1 MHSTTDYLSK
11 LLFIKSGIAS
21 PKTNWFQ
28 TDDNRENTSRSGLAN
43 LFYEVATQQP
53 EKPAISTAAITWN
66 YRSLF
71 TAAQRFSDQLKS
83 SLEYKPGDRVIL
95 LVPNSI
101 EYIAAFYGILMARGV
116 VVPLPAKTERGA
128 LQKILASTEARY
140 IISTQQIVKRQADLQ
155 SLPCEN
161 FRGNDDSN
169 KVDQTTIQNP
179 DAGAADDLAAIFFTA
194 GSSGTPKGVMLS
206 HSNLISNAR
215 SIQEY
220 LELNETER
228 PLCILPFHHAFGNSV
243 LQSHILMGSHLILD
257 GNTLFPESIIEALL
271 QHNCTSLSAVPD
283 LFRTLLERTSFKQT
297 SMPALNYMSVA
308 GGALPHELAVQIS
321 QCISPAR
328 FFVMYGQ
335 TEATA
340 RLAYVPPEFLT
351 ELPDGCIGRAIPGV
365 TLEIV
370 DEKGKLVGPEC
381 VGELRARGSNIMR
394 GYWRDANGTRERI
407 KNGWLYTGDLAVIDK
422 SGWITIKGRR
432 NSLVK
437 ISGYR
442 IHPVD
447 LEEFALR
454 SFPIS
459 QAVAVPFES
468 KKVGT
473 RLALYVKLKLDDS
486 QISVPEMVAI
496 CRKNLPRQM
505 VPDHIQIVETF
516 PLNHAMKIDRSRLS
530 LSAH

>member
-140 IISTQQIVKRQADLQ
+140 IISTQQIVKRQADLL

-169 KVDQTTIQNP
+169 KVNQTTIQNP

-257 GNTLFPESIIEALL
+257 GNTLFPERI
-271 QHNCTSLSAVPD
+271 LSRDCSPKRSTVPACLPVPD
-283 LFRTLLERTSFKQT
+283 LFRTFAVNAHHPDRYLHAISIYMTSLQHTPRTAAGNQ
-297 SMPALNYMSVA
+297 SVYFSRPLFCDVWPDR
-308 GGALPHELAVQIS
+308 GN
-321 QCISPAR
+321 
-328 FFVMYGQ
+328 GQ
-335 TEATA
+335 TGLCTS
-340 RLAYVPPEFLT
+340 R
-351 ELPDGCIGRAIPGV
+351 ISHGV
-365 TLEIV
+365 
-370 DEKGKLVGPEC
+370 
-381 VGELRARGSNIMR
+381 A
-394 GYWRDANGTRERI
+394 
-407 KNGWLYTGDLAVIDK
+407 
-422 SGWITIKGRR
+422 
-432 NSLVK
+432 
-437 ISGYR
+437 
-442 IHPVD
+442 
-447 LEEFALR
+447 
-454 SFPIS
+454 
-459 QAVAVPFES
+459 
-468 KKVGT
+468 
-473 RLALYVKLKLDDS
+473 
-486 QISVPEMVAI
+486 
-496 CRKNLPRQM
+496 
-505 VPDHIQIVETF
+505 
-516 PLNHAMKIDRSRLS
+516 
-530 LSAH
+530 